1 MDIVNLGIQ
10 RIGVHKFRHWFA
22 KKSVLL
28 GVNLVQLQRIL
39 GNRNL
44 EILKNYVTLLTE
56 DLKYED
62 ITLNPLEDLKIKN
75 KKSKSIKL
83 SE

>member
-1 MDIVNLGIQ
+1 M
-10 RIGVHKFRHWFA
+10 FA

-28 GVNLVQLQRIL
+28 GVNLVQLQHIL
-39 GNRNL
+39 GHSNL

-75 KKSKSIKL
+75 NKSQSIKL
-83 SE
+83 IK